1 MKTKKWMFILIAGML
16 GIAIFSVSV
25 SAQSSYYKMNNIK
38 MQYYINASRN
48 AVNNNNLQEAC
59 VLARKAIQSNSWNKE
74 AWSNYDD
81 IVKRLVKSGQV
92 KNFTLPK
99 TLNNISAST
108 PAQSTAPTP
117 APAPAQAAPAP
128 SSNAGQYEGC

>member
-1 MKTKKWMFILIAGML
+1 MKTKKWMFILIAGMF
-16 GIAIFSVSV
+16 GIAVFSVSV

-48 AVNNNNLQEAC
+48 AVNSNNLQEAC

-108 PAQSTAPTP
+108 PTSAQRTAPT
-117 APAPAQAAPAP
+117 PAQAAPAP
-128 SSNAGQYEGC
+128 SSSAGQYEGC

>member
-16 GIAIFSVSV
+16 GIAVFSVSV

-48 AVNNNNLQEAC
+48 AVKNNNLQEAC

-108 PAQSTAPTP
+108 PSPAQSTAPS
-117 APAPAQAAPAP
+117 PAQAAPTP
-128 SSNAGQYEGC
+128 SSSAGQYEGC